1 MVFKDGSTKILVET
15 YKDYNIY
22 KITTN
27 AKQTIYN
34 ANSVNPNIHQLITC
48 TGDTLEQIKAEIDK
62 VHARIKLIGLFYDKN
77 LGLRR

>member
-1 MVFKDGSTKILVET
+1 MVFKDGSTKILVEI

-27 AKQTIYN
+27 AKQIIYN

-48 TGDTLEQIKAEIDK
+48 TGETLEQIKAEIDK
-62 VHARIKLIGLFYDKN
+62 VHARIKLIGLYYDKN
-77 LGLRR
+77 QGMRR

>member
-1 MVFKDGSTKILVET
+1 MVFKDGSTKILVEI

-27 AKQTIYN
+27 AKQIIYN

-48 TGDTLEQIKAEIDK
+48 TGDTLEQTKAEIDR
-62 VHARIKLIGLFYDKN
+62 VHARIKLIGLYYDKN
-77 LGLRR
+77 QGMRR

>member
-1 MVFKDGSTKILVET
+1 MVFKDGSTKILVEI

-27 AKQTIYN
+27 AKQIIYN

-77 LGLRR
+77 QGMRR

>member
-1 MVFKDGSTKILVET
+1 MVFKDGSTKILVEI

-27 AKQTIYN
+27 AKQIIYN

-62 VHARIKLIGLFYDKN
+62 VHARIKLLGLYYDRN
-77 LGLRR
+77 QGLRR

>member
-77 LGLRR
+77 QGMRR

>member
-1 MVFKDGSTKILVET
+1 MVFKDGSTKILVEI

-27 AKQTIYN
+27 AKQIIYN

-62 VHARIKLIGLFYDKN
+62 VHARIKLIGLYYDKN
-77 LGLRR
+77 QGMRR

>member
-1 MVFKDGSTKILVET
+1 MVFKDGSTKILVEI

-62 VHARIKLIGLFYDKN
+62 VHARIKLIGLYYDKN
-77 LGLRR
+77 QGMRR

>member
-1 MVFKDGSTKILVET
+1 MVFKDGSTKILVEI

-27 AKQTIYN
+27 AKQIIYN

-62 VHARIKLIGLFYDKN
+62 VHARIKLIGLFYDRN
-77 LGLRR
+77 QGLRR